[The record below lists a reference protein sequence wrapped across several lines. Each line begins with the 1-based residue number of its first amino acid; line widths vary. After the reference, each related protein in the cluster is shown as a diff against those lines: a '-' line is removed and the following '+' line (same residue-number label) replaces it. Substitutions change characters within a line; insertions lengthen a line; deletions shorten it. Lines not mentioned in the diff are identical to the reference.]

1 MIASTSLK
9 SKARRKKE
17 ENRRRTLEG
26 VKTNRKVFIVF
37 FKKLISYLCGQ
48 IPTLAVARIQFL
60 ILNQH
65 QTELPG
71 LYQCIEDLPMPPS
84 LPSQEEAVSLV
95 TSREKT
101 FVHLNDISHQYYYPL
116 PLSLNSLTFK

>member
-37 FKKLISYLCGQ
+37 F
-48 IPTLAVARIQFL
+48 
-60 ILNQH
+60 
-65 QTELPG
+65 
-71 LYQCIEDLPMPPS
+71 
-84 LPSQEEAVSLV
+84 
-95 TSREKT
+95 
-101 FVHLNDISHQYYYPL
+101 
-116 PLSLNSLTFK
+116 